1 MNKKHM
7 KTITNVIYPTLTA
20 VLLGISASAN
30 GALND
35 LFASIG
41 GNGQNGGDFVY
52 QYTPTGVQSIFASGL
67 SRPGGVAFDH
77 GNNLFVAINLGG
89 IPPNF
94 QGTILKI
101 TPAGVQSTFATVSGG
116 VSLRALAFDSSSNL
130 FVMAQAFAA
139 PGSSTIWKFTP
150 GGVQSTFG
158 SFPGTGV
165 GLAFDNTGNLFAA
178 DSDGQTIYKFTPDG
192 TSSIFVGPAAFDP
205 DQGPSGLAFDRFG
218 DLFVSTV
225 GSQPPV
231 VNGDSILKFTP
242 QGVGSLFATGLNYP
256 RGLAFDRSGNLF
268 VAEINQSGPG
278 DILKFTPDGVMT
290 VFAVAGEHSLPD
302 FLAFQLLPTPR
313 PRPSPHPRQSAE
325 R

>member
-1 MNKKHM
+1 M
-7 KTITNVIYPTLTA
+7 KTIIKVIYAAFALLTLTMGA
-20 VLLGISASAN
+20 VTSH

-41 GNGQNGGDFVY
+41 GNGESGGGFVD
-52 QYTPTGVQSIFASGL
+52 QYTPLGVQNTFASDL

-77 GNNLFVAINLGG
+77 RNNLFLATNTFDSISLT
-89 IPPNF
+89 F
-94 QGTILKI
+94 QGAILKI
-101 TPAGVQSTFATVSGG
+101 TPDGVQSTFATLSRDVY
-116 VSLRALAFDSSSNL
+116 LRALAFDSSGNL
-130 FVMAQAFAA
+130 FVMAQAF
-139 PGSSTIWKFTP
+139 PGPGPSTICKFTP

-158 SFPGTGV
+158 SIPGTGV
-165 GLAFDNTGNLFAA
+165 GLAFDSAGNLFAA
-178 DSDGQTIYKFTPDG
+178 DSYDQTIYEFTPDG
-192 TSSIFVGPAAFDP
+192 TSSIFAGPSAFDP

-218 DLFVSTV
+218 NLFVSTV

-242 QGVGSLFATGLNYP
+242 QGVGSPFATGLNYP

-290 VFAVAGEHSLPD
+290 VFAVAPGEHNLPD

-313 PRPSPHPRQSAE
+313 PRPSPHPRPLLP
-325 R
+325 

>member
-1 MNKKHM
+1 MKKII
-7 KTITNVIYPTLTA
+7 KVIYAAFALLTLTMGA
-20 VLLGISASAN
+20 VTSH

-41 GNGQNGGDFVY
+41 GNGENGGGFVY
-52 QYTPTGVQSIFASGL
+52 QYTPIGVQSLYASGL

-77 GNNLFVAINLGG
+77 RNNLFVATNAFHSIS
-89 IPPNF
+89 PTF
-94 QGTILKI
+94 QGAILKI
-101 TPAGVQSTFATVSGG
+101 TPDGMQSTFATLSGD
-116 VSLRALAFDSSSNL
+116 VYLRALAFDSSGNL
-130 FVMAQAFAA
+130 FVMAQAF
-139 PGSSTIWKFTP
+139 PGPGPSTIYKFTP

-158 SFPGTGV
+158 SIPGTGV
-165 GLAFDNTGNLFAA
+165 GIAFDGAGNLFAA
-178 DSDGQTIYKFTPDG
+178 DSHDQTIYKFTPDG
-192 TSSIFVGPAAFDP
+192 TSSIFAGPSAFDP

-218 DLFVSTV
+218 NLFVSTV

-242 QGVGSLFATGLNYP
+242 EGVGSPFATGLNDP

-290 VFAVAGEHSLPD
+290 VFAVAPGEHNLPD

-313 PRPSPHPRQSAE
+313 PRPSPHPRPVLP
-325 R
+325 

>member
-1 MNKKHM
+1 M
-7 KTITNVIYPTLTA
+7 KTIIKIIYTTFALLILTMGA
-20 VLLGISASAN
+20 VTSH

-41 GNGQNGGDFVY
+41 GNGENGGGFVY
-52 QYTPTGVQSIFASGL
+52 QYTPIGVQSIFASGL

-77 GNNLFVAINLGG
+77 ANNLFVATNTFDSIS
-89 IPPNF
+89 PTF
-94 QGTILKI
+94 QGAILKI
-101 TPAGVQSTFATVSGG
+101 TPDGVQITFATVSDD
-116 VSLRALAFDSSSNL
+116 VYLRGLAFDSSGNL
-130 FVMAQAFAA
+130 FVMAQAFSR
-139 PGSSTIWKFTP
+139 PGPSIIYKFTP

-158 SFPGTGV
+158 SVPGTGV
-165 GLAFDNTGNLFAA
+165 GLAFDSAGNLFTA
-178 DSDGQTIYKFTPDG
+178 DSHDQTIYEFTPDG
-192 TSSIFVGPAAFDP
+192 TASIFAGPSAFDP

-218 DLFVSTV
+218 NLFVSTV

-242 QGVGSLFATGLNYP
+242 GGVGTLFVTGLNDP

-278 DILKFTPDGVMT
+278 DILKLTPDGVMT
-290 VFAVAGEHSLPD
+290 VFAVAPGEHNLPD

-313 PRPSPHPRQSAE
+313 PRPSPHPRPLLP
-325 R
+325 